1 MKYRKG
7 SDRAKLKALNGLL
20 SPRPVKGE
28 GGPQEVTFRVQDNGE
43 LRYIISCLLRVSIA
57 ALEQEGNS
65 MSPRLPYLSNET
77 AVVAILELINDI
89 LP

>member
-1 MKYRKG
+1 
-7 SDRAKLKALNGLL
+7 
-20 SPRPVKGE
+20 
-28 GGPQEVTFRVQDNGE
+28 
-43 LRYIISCLLRVSIA
+43 LLRVSIA

-89 LP
+89 LPDDQLTSYDAIEKLLLSDDGITMVT

>member
-1 MKYRKG
+1 
-7 SDRAKLKALNGLL
+7 
-20 SPRPVKGE
+20 
-28 GGPQEVTFRVQDNGE
+28 
-43 LRYIISCLLRVSIA
+43 LLRVSIA

-89 LP
+89 LPDDQLTSYDAIEKLLLSDDSNT